1 MIEKSQNVEHQ
12 ISLLGSSISSQ
23 GASINEY
30 LENNKKDFAEKYEN
44 IILEAE
50 NYKIKTD
57 TFSNRLKDI

>member
-50 NYKIKTD
+50 NYKLKTD